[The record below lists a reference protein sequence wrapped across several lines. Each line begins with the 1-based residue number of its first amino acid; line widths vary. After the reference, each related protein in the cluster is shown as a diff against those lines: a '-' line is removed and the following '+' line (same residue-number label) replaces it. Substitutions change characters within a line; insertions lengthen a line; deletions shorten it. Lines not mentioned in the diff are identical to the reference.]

1 MKLSTPTRVALRA
14 SGARPAAARGGD
26 DLAGHVDVGP
36 ARPTT

>member
-14 SGARPAAARGGD
+14 SAARPAAARGG